1 MAGNSSGSVISSLAD
16 IPVETVLVSPR
27 VRKWWRLA
35 CLAATCLIT
44 AAAAAQD
51 AAEQEVAER
60 PFREARYEK
69 GELRYI
75 NNLPVL
81 IVEGTPAEIGRQKA
95 ALTGEVAKQ
104 LAVYPKQLLKRLG
117 REDHWPKVVEMGQAL
132 VPQFPADLREELRAF
147 AEKAGT
153 SRDEGIVANTLIDT
167 YRNGFG
173 CSSLIVEADRSTTGG
188 PLFGRNLDFYTLGLL
203 EKYSLVTVHRPKGKH
218 AFAAIGFPGLF
229 GCLSGMNDAGLALA
243 VHEVFLS
250 NDQSPMFNPKGMP
263 YALSFRRILEECT
276 TVAEAEKL
284 LRSCPRTTK
293 LSLVVCDREEGAVL
307 EMTPNTVAFRCGE
320 DGICA
325 CTNHFRTKELAV
337 FPLCRRYNILLRSGA
352 LEALGIA
359 DVAKALHD
367 VNQGRLTA
375 QTMIFEPKPLVLH
388 LAIGACPSSAQPLR
402 RLELKPLL
410 AAANAQ
416 AVAADKKP
424 AATK

>member
-1 MAGNSSGSVISSLAD
+1 
-16 IPVETVLVSPR
+16 VLVSPR
-27 VRKWWRLA
+27 VRKWWWLA
-35 CLAATCLIT
+35 CLAVTCLIT

-51 AAEQEVAER
+51 AAER

-69 GELRYI
+69 GELKYI
-75 NNLPVL
+75 SDLPVL

-95 ALTGEVAKQ
+95 ALTGDVTRQ
-104 LAVYPKQLLKRLG
+104 LAVYPQKLLKRLG
-117 REDHWPKVVEMGQAL
+117 REDQWPKVVEMGHAL
-132 VPQFPADLREELRAF
+132 VPQFPADVREELRAF
-147 AEKAGT
+147 AEKAGM
-153 SRDEGIVANTLIDT
+153 SREEGIVANTLIDT

-188 PLFGRNLDFYTLGLL
+188 PLFGRNLDFHSLGLL

-250 NDQSPMFNPKGMP
+250 KDRSPMFNPKGTP
-263 YALSFRRILEECT
+263 YALCFRRILEECT
-276 TVAEAEKL
+276 TVEEAEKL
-284 LRSCPRTTK
+284 LRSCERTTK
-293 LSLVVCDREEGAVL
+293 LSLVVCDRHEGAVL

-325 CTNHFRTKELAV
+325 CTNHFRTKELAA
-337 FPLCRRYNILLRSGA
+337 FPLCRRYNILLRNGA
-352 LEALGIA
+352 QEALGIA
-359 DVAKALHD
+359 DVAKALHE

-375 QTMIFEPKPLVLH
+375 QTMIFEPEPLVLH

-410 AAANAQ
+410 AGADAK

-424 AATK
+424 SGK